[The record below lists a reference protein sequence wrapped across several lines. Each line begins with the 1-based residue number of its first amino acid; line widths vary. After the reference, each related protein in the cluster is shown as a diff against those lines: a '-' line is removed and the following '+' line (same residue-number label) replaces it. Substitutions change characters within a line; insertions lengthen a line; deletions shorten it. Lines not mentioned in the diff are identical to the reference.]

1 MGDLLKDLPTDYIPP
16 SADESDV
23 LRVLYDDSDVMKHH
37 NRPPS
42 APGGGS
48 SRTLAD
54 EITTAATL
62 AIVFAVFAG
71 GWWDDIIG
79 RMIPPTK
86 GSAVS
91 VLIVKSVVFMMVA
104 YIMLNSGILG
114 RPTTSSGS

>member
-16 SADESDV
+16 SAEESDV
-23 LRVLYDDSDVMKHH
+23 LRVLYDDSEVIKQQ

-42 APGGGS
+42 APGG

-104 YIMLNSGILG
+104 YIMLNSGLLG
-114 RPTTSSGS
+114 RPTTSTGL

>member
-1 MGDLLKDLPTDYIPP
+1 MGDMLRDLPTDYIPP
-16 SADESDV
+16 SADETDV
-23 LRVLYDDSDVMKHH
+23 LRVLYDDSEVVKQQ
-37 NRPPS
+37 NRPPN
-42 APGGGS
+42 APGSS

-71 GWWDDIIG
+71 GWWDDVIG

-114 RPTTSSGS
+114 RTTTSSGS